1 MRSELSCTATLE
13 LLQCGIS
20 IYIHFNDEASSKG

>member
-1 MRSELSCTATLE
+1 MLSCTATSE

-20 IYIHFNDEASSKG
+20 FYIHFNDEAPPKS